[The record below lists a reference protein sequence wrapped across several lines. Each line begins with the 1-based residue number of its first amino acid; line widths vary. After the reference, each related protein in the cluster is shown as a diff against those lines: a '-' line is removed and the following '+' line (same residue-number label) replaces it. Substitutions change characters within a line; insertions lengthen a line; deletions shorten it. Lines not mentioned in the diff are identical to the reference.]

1 MSAPICILLTL
12 ALAILALIAW
22 LFFSGPDEK
31 ALDEQHKSAM
41 PYDSMYVHPKHDEEQ
56 S

>member
-22 LFFSGPDEK
+22 LFFSGPDEE
-31 ALDEQHKSAM
+31 ALNELRKSAQ
-41 PYDSMYVHPKHDEEQ
+41 PYDEEPRK
-56 S
+56 